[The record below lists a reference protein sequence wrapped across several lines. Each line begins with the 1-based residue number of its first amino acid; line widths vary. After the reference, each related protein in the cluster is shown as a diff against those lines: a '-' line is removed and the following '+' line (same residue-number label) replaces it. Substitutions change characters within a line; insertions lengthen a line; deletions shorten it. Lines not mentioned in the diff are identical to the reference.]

1 MEQSLCFSKHCVFT
15 RACYFKFD
23 VFIDN
28 LKYFANTLLSLFYN
42 FYNWSS
48 LLDGLHCHFLC
59 LHGSL

>member
-42 FYNWSS
+42 FYK
-48 LLDGLHCHFLC
+48 
-59 LHGSL
+59 